1 MLLYKETMMNHSLL
15 NNFEKRRFDRKQLYF
30 YLKVVHD
37 RTGALAGYLGDIST
51 EGIMLFSRESIEL
64 NTVFRFRIKLN
75 EEFGMEEDLV
85 FDAESLWCEKDAN
98 PEFFIIGFRF
108 MEMDQARLDIV
119 TYLIKKYGSFE

>member
-1 MLLYKETMMNHSLL
+1 MLRHKETMMSHSLL
-15 NNFEKRRFDRKQLYF
+15 NKFEKRRFDRKQLYF

-37 RTGALAGYLGDIST
+37 KTGAPAGYLGDIST
-51 EGIMLFSRESIEL
+51 EGIMLFSRESAAL
-64 NTVFRFRIKLN
+64 KTVFRFRINLS

-108 MEMDQARLDIV
+108 MAMDQARLDIV
-119 TYLIKKYGSFE
+119 TYLIKKYGSSE

>member
-1 MLLYKETMMNHSLL
+1 MLRHKETMMNHSLL

-30 YLKVVHD
+30 YLKVIHD
-37 RTGALAGYLGDIST
+37 STGALAGHLGDIST
-51 EGIMLFSRESIEL
+51 EGIMLFSRESMAQK
-64 NTVFRFRIKLN
+64 TVFRFRIKLN

-108 MEMDQARLDIV
+108 MEMDQARTDIV

>member
-30 YLKVVHD
+30 YLRVVHD

-51 EGIMLFSRESIEL
+51 EGIMLFSRESAEL

-75 EEFGMEEDLV
+75 EEFGMEEDLI

-108 MEMDQARLDIV
+108 MEMDQARIDIV
-119 TYLIKKYGSFE
+119 AYLIKKYGSFE

>member
-30 YLKVVHD
+30 YLRVIYDK
-37 RTGALAGYLGDIST
+37 TGVLAGYLGDIST

-64 NTVFRFRIKLN
+64 NTVFRFRIKLS

-108 MEMDQARLDIV
+108 MEMDQARTDIV

>member
-1 MLLYKETMMNHSLL
+1 MTSRNLQ
-15 NNFEKRRFDRKQLYF
+15 NFEKRRLDRKQLYL

-37 RTGALAGYLGDIST
+37 KTGALAGYLGDIST
-51 EGIMLFSRESIEL
+51 EGIMLFSRESVAL
-64 NTVFRFRIKLN
+64 KTVFRFRIKLS

-98 PEFFIIGFRF
+98 PEFFITGFRF
-108 MEMDQARLDIV
+108 MAMDQARTDVV

>member
-1 MLLYKETMMNHSLL
+1 MMNHSLL
-15 NNFEKRRFDRKQLYF
+15 NNFEKRRFDRKQLYL
-30 YLKVVHD
+30 YLKVTHD
-37 RTGALAGYLGDIST
+37 RTGGLAGYLGDIST
-51 EGIMLFSRESIEL
+51 EGIMLFSRESLEL
-64 NTVFRFRIKLN
+64 KTVFRFRIKLN

-119 TYLIKKYGSFE
+119 AYLIKKYGSFD